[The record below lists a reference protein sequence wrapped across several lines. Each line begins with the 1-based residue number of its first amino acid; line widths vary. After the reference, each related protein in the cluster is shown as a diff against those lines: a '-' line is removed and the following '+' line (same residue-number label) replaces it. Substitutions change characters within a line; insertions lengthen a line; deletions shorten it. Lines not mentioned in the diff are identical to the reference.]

1 MNWSRPVSATPLA
14 HDDYFN
20 EDVATL
26 GDRLE
31 SARMAKGLTVAGLAE
46 KLGVS
51 TKTVKN
57 WENDGV
63 APRSNRLQMLAGMLN
78 VSMVWLISGT
88 GNGTS
93 NVAETHDR
101 PYGVNDALG
110 EIAQLK
116 STLSDAVA
124 KLEALEDRLLKVV

>member
-1 MNWSRPVSATPLA
+1 MSATPLA

-20 EDVATL
+20 DDVATL

-78 VSMVWLISGT
+78 VSLVWLLSGES
-88 GNGTS
+88 NGTS
-93 NVAETHDR
+93 HVAQTHAR
-101 PYGVNDALG
+101 PTGVNDALG
-110 EIAQLK
+110 EISQLK
-116 STLSDAVA
+116 STLSGAFD
-124 KLEALEDRLLKVV
+124 KLEQLEKRLKLID